1 MQLLTNKTIERL
13 KYDLVREKL
22 IELDDLINIEDI
34 ATKNNTNLATELS
47 KNGIISEEVLL
58 KFIEQK
64 LHIPFVDLNNYEP
77 DLNCLKYITPQNAKK
92 YNILPLFK
100 IEDVLTVAMSD
111 PLDLFVINSLFKF
124 SDISIEPVICSETL
138 LEEKIENL
146 YFNKIQKNTLLWQDM
161 LFQNN
166 ITDDFLKEII
176 LNILND
182 AINSKVKNI
191 LLEKKNTEELSIIFD
206 DELKGYIPSIL
217 ISRFIFELK
226 SFANL
231 NPELHNIPQF
241 ARLNLDKNFLAISFF
256 PLSYGERIS
265 VRIYGTIP
273 DFETSDLFTAKL
285 QEKLEHSCFIAI
297 NASDDICYS
306 LISYLGKKYN
316 ILSIENKIKYELPNV
331 NQLEINKNVGLYL
344 DEILNNLDFQGFNAI
359 FVEKAYSKEQLEKLK
374 LISKDMPVIVKICD
388 NKNTDYFDYVIQDNN
403 I

>member
-34 ATKNNTNLATELS
+34 ATKNNTNLAVELA

-77 DLNCLKYITPQNAKK
+77 DLNCLKYISSKDAKK

-111 PLDLFVINSLFKF
+111 PLDLFVINSLFKY
-124 SDISIEPVICSETL
+124 SDINIEPVICSETL
-138 LEEKIENL
+138 LKEKIESL
-146 YFNKIQKNTLLWQDM
+146 YFNDTKKDVILWQDM

-166 ITDDFLKEII
+166 ITDDFLKKII
-176 LNILND
+176 TNIIKD

-191 LLEKKNTEELSIIFD
+191 LLEKKNTDEFNVIFD
-206 DELKGYIPSIL
+206 NELKGYIPSIL

-226 SFANL
+226 VFANL
-231 NPELHNIPQF
+231 NPDLYTIPQF
-241 ARLNLDKNFLAISFF
+241 ARLNFDKNFVTVSFF
-256 PLSYGERIS
+256 PLSSGERIS
-265 VRIYGTIP
+265 IRIYGEARK
-273 DFETSDLFTAKL
+273 FEESDLFTQDL
-285 QEKLEHSCFIAI
+285 QEKLERPSFIAI
-297 NASDDICYS
+297 RNSDEICYS
-306 LISYLGKKYN
+306 LLSYLSKKYN

-359 FVEKAYSKEQLEKLK
+359 FIEKAYTEEQLEKLK
-374 LISKDMPVIVKICD
+374 LLSKDIPVIVKIND
-388 NKNTDYFDYVIQDNN
+388 KQNTDAFDYVIKD
-403 I
+403 